1 MIGVRPV
8 QVRQDSITRWMQRR
22 AMAVRSLRLR
32 GSGDLEGALVPV
44 TERPQPAEVLEHP
57 RIHDFNRR
65 AASAGYPAFILGKH
79 GFNPRDL
86 PVKMM
91 SVGVALHGAS
101 SRWWYMHSCRS

>member
-8 QVRQDSITRWMQRR
+8 QVRQDSITRWLQRR

-65 AASAGYPAFILGKH
+65 AALLATLLSFCGNTGPI
-79 GFNPRDL
+79 
-86 PVKMM
+86 PVI
-91 SVGVALHGAS
+91 
-101 SRWWYMHSCRS
+101 CRSR